1 MTDTVSDLAVKVV
14 KAATT
19 GGLLA
24 NADALS
30 AGLLALGWRQN
41 SGGGS
46 WTWTTDPAVGAWTSV
61 TPPTVVVQVSGDDAV
76 MRAAFD
82 LVTSRLRELFEAPAQ
97 LSPAGEVDQV
107 SAWWERTD
115 EAVMVDFTPSTS
127 QLVGFAL
134 ETAPFGSMWVKV
146 ERLDADGT
154 AAEQDP
160 DRARW
165 LAQHGSPIERWYLAG
180 QSVLPPDVVA
190 LLEAD
195 EDSAVATAVRQGTR
209 RRAHLAAHFPP
220 DTQGA
225 STDKHEDRASCTDG

>member
-1 MTDTVSDLAVKVV
+1 MTDTVPDLAVTVV

-24 NADALS
+24 SADALS

-41 SGGGS
+41 AGGGS
-46 WTWTTDPAVGAWTSV
+46 WTWTADPAVGAWTSV
-61 TPPTVVVQVSGDDAV
+61 TPPTVVLQISGDDAA
-76 MRAAFD
+76 MRSAFD
-82 LVTSRLRELFEAPAQ
+82 LVTSRLRELFDAPAE

-115 EAVMVDFTPSTS
+115 DAVLVDFTPSTS
-127 QLVGFAL
+127 QLVGFAP
-134 ETAPFGSMWVKV
+134 ETVPFASIWVKA

-160 DRARW
+160 DRARR
-165 LAQHGSPIERWYLAG
+165 LAQHGSPVERWYLAG

-195 EDSAVATAVRQGTR
+195 ENSAVATAVRQGTR
-209 RRAHLAAHFPP
+209 RRAHFAAHLPP
-220 DTQGA
+220 DTQSA
-225 STDKHEDRASCTDG
+225 STDKHDDQAACSDG